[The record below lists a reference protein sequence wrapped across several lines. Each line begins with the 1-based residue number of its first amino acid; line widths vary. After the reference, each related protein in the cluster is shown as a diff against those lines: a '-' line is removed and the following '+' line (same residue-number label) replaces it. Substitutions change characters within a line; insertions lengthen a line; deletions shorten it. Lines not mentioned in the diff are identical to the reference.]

1 MRIWSYNGS
10 TDTTEVYCE
19 ALTKSETRMP
29 IVYMW
34 IEPGEGH
41 GGNYA
46 CNLGIKAAKGG
57 YVVFLIMICAY

>member
-1 MRIWSYNGS
+1 
-10 TDTTEVYCE
+10 
-19 ALTKSETRMP
+19 MP

-57 YVVFLIMICAY
+57 YVVFLIMICGY